1 MLFSLLVFFNI
12 SKYIYIYIFSLN
24 TALEWNVK
32 PRLFS
37 WSQTE
42 MGNEMKLTTLPLNIK
57 KNIHKN
63 KCCEKSIK
71 NGYTIRFYEY
81 IIIIEQC
88 EGLG

>member
-1 MLFSLLVFFNI
+1 
-12 SKYIYIYIFSLN
+12 
-24 TALEWNVK
+24 
-32 PRLFS
+32 
-37 WSQTE
+37 